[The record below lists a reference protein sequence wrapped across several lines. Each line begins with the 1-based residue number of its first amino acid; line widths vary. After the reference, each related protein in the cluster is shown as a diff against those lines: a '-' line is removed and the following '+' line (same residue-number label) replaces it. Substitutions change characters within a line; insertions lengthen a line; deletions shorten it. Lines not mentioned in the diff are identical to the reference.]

1 VIVMMMMMMKEN
13 KEKVKIVH
21 ETNKFGDVLNSYR
34 RELEQLTSKIYIYGY
49 QLNMYFKCK

>member
-34 RELEQLTSKIYIYGY
+34 RELEQLTS
-49 QLNMYFKCK
+49 